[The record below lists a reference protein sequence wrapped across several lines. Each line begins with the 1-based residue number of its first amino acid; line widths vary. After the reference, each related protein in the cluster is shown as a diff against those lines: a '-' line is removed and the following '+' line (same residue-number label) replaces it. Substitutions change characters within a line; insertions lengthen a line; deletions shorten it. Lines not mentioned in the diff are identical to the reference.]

1 MLRFAAA
8 LAVLSIA
15 ASPALAQDGAKLFDQ
30 RCKVCH
36 TPASTPMGP
45 ALKGVY
51 GAKIASRP
59 GFKYSPALSAK
70 DGPWNDALLDTWLSG
85 PFKFAPGTR
94 MSINVPAAAD
104 RTALIGYLKTLN

>member
-70 DGPWNDALLDTWLSG
+70 DGTWNDALLDTWLSG

-94 MSINVPAAAD
+94 MSISVPAAAD